1 MGSLP
6 LPALGKEVAWGPRW
20 QSRGQGLKED
30 GLVAQARSPGPPAL
44 ALAPSRG
51 LGGLLGDSRG
61 LSLQGEVH
69 KWKHT
74 RS

>member
-44 ALAPSRG
+44 ALAPSR
-51 LGGLLGDSRG
+51 LLLLHD
-61 LSLQGEVH
+61 LQGSFRRCWNSLDV
-69 KWKHT
+69 
-74 RS
+74 S